1 MRWENEFVPNSTQD
15 SQILLL
21 TQKIADL
28 EKRIEALEMRDCVVV
43 EADGTYDL
51 TAAENRSWER
61 EPKVIHRPSAPVKRG
76 RRPRISLDD
85 YQSRR
90 NDLLTFLQIRWSDLA
105 EVMLNPENLEHLLRT
120 IDSASPGAKRAW
132 TYQHLAENIG
142 TLWTFLMSGRYTGQP
157 IQIANAIA
165 GVPELSWRSSLDR
178 GSKILNSQN
187 NLEP

>member
-1 MRWENEFVPNSTQD
+1 MRWENESVPNSTQD
-15 SQILLL
+15 SQIILL

-105 EVMLNPENLEHLLRT
+105 EVMLNPENLEHLLRI

-178 GSKILNSQN
+178 GSKILSSLN
-187 NLEP
+187 NRES